1 MPRKNYKW
9 NISMDQGRKYLLDI
23 IKGIL
28 QQQKNETMNV
38 NELLLLIQNRSKHLI
53 ITNNQKKKSL
63 LNFMNS
69 NFGGIIHFADDY
81 SCLAVFEN
89 SKETSR
95 IKYIDSN
102 FPMFDEWIC
111 VE

>member
-9 NISMDQGRKYLLDI
+9 NISIEQGRKYLLEI

-28 QQQKNETMNV
+28 QEQKNETMEM
-38 NELLLLIQNRSKHLI
+38 NELLLLIQNRSKHLT

-69 NFGGIIHFADDY
+69 NFGGIIPFIDDY

-89 SKETSR
+89 KDNPR

-102 FPMFDEWIC
+102 YPMFDEWIC

>member
-28 QQQKNETMNV
+28 QEQKNETMNV

-69 NFGGIIHFADDY
+69 NFGGIIPFADDY

-89 SKETSR
+89 SKETPR